1 MPVIIRTTATT
12 SKTMTRSKRSSSNS
26 CSWNCSPPSPM
37 REQTTTTTNTSLY
50 SPNSPEIG
58 DQFVPNSSR
67 VQNNI
72 HKKTMNI
79 SNNNKNSSMNS
90 KTQTTVFIGQT
101 ASTIIC
107 PSWSSRRMVLLAIL
121 AFFFIS
127 TTEASLDRW
136 VFQGRG
142 NCVGRAGCETDF
154 QDMIFNVS

>member
-1 MPVIIRTTATT
+1 MPVIIRTTAIT
-12 SKTMTRSKRSSSNS
+12 SKTMIRSKRSSS
-26 CSWNCSPPSPM
+26 SWNCSPPSPM

-50 SPNSPEIG
+50 WRVSPELD

>member
-1 MPVIIRTTATT
+1 MPVIIRTTATM

-26 CSWNCSPPSPM
+26 SSWHCSPPSPM

-101 ASTIIC
+101 ASTIHSVIFAL
-107 PSWSSRRMVLLAIL
+107 RDIYH
-121 AFFFIS
+121 FKFI
-127 TTEASLDRW
+127 
-136 VFQGRG
+136 QIYPK
-142 NCVGRAGCETDF
+142 
-154 QDMIFNVS
+154 IFHFSGVHLPN

>member
-1 MPVIIRTTATT
+1 MPVIIRTTAIT
-12 SKTMTRSKRSSSNS
+12 SKTMIRSKRSSS
-26 CSWNCSPPSPM
+26 SWNCSPPSPM

-72 HKKTMNI
+72 HKRTMNI

-127 TTEASLDRW
+127 TTEASMDRW

-142 NCVGRAGCETDF
+142 MCVGRAGCETDF

>member
-1 MPVIIRTTATT
+1 MPVIIRTTAIT
-12 SKTMTRSKRSSSNS
+12 SKTMIRSKRS
-26 CSWNCSPPSPM
+26 SWNCSPPSPM
-37 REQTTTTTNTSLY
+37 REQTTTTTTNTSLY

-90 KTQTTVFIGQT
+90 TKTQTTVFIGQT

-121 AFFFIS
+121 AFFFHFNNRSIHG
-127 TTEASLDRW
+127 
-136 VFQGRG
+136 Q
-142 NCVGRAGCETDF
+142 VGLPRKRHVCGKSW
-154 QDMIFNVS
+154 M

>member
-1 MPVIIRTTATT
+1 MPVINRMTATG
-12 SKTMTRSKRSSSNS
+12 KTTNWRSKRIG
-26 CSWNCSPPSPM
+26 WNCSPSPG
-37 REQTTTTTNTSLY
+37 EKNTNTSLY
-50 SPNSPEIG
+50 WRVSPELN